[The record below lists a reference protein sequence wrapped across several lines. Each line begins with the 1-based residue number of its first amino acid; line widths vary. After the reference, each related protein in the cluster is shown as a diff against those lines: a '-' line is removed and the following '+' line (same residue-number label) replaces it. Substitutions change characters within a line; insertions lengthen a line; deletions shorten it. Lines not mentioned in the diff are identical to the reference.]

1 MSWLTAFF
9 VKLFANWTM
18 VEFCRGVIINVFST
32 IVMGESGKLL
42 SKIKCGKED
51 EEVVRKCLYKA
62 ISKNVVN
69 EDIAHYI
76 QIHDNDKFISALK
89 NELISNEHVFA
100 SGSND
105 AKILDSFQKELSK
118 KPFFTIKLIKLYG
131 QEICSK
137 ENETLDRLNEQ
148 IREIQKIKAQSESI
162 IAAVQTLT
170 ARTGYEL
177 NISDSVSGTFD
188 CPIPDVSFSRS
199 SLSAKIGVILKN
211 KGSIYLYGGYK
222 TGKSILSCMVAKEM
236 VDFQKVRIPLDYRNI
251 LSIKDIVNKYDT
263 GDKILFV
270 IDGIPY
276 QEESIILDLCNFIQ
290 SQNKNYWL
298 FLLNGRH
305 ALSEFTTTNLPIEEM
320 LVPQLDEKEI
330 KTAVPTQSKS
340 LVHAISTLSEGNP
353 LVAILMIQM
362 LSQKGWPNNADA
374 LYALFG
380 FSANTSLHDKFR
392 NILKQIIPNRES
404 IRLLN
409 RLLLFKRPFSREE
422 SRQIAS
428 MDPVISLPDSC
439 FDDLKNVAIADK
451 GDGKYVVIPSF
462 SKTLEPDLLRPE
474 RFLCDNWLANQ
485 IVSKKTLSELDVMRA
500 FSYMIDGG
508 DYDRAGVFYIS
519 CLSNIKSQD
528 LSESILSG
536 IWIDLD
542 LPSGMSIDLKVLI
555 RIQQII
561 VFGLEEG
568 NDKTYPA
575 FDLERLIKKESI
587 EPNLLR
593 FSYQVLYLYYG
604 IQGEVEKA
612 LGYLDLMKTIPAK
625 KELALELGES
635 LWMTL
640 YKVSTEE
647 ELYAWFETYEKEG
660 YPAYD
665 FKEEMC
671 NRAVSNIFAEG
682 KEVGVEQRLVTIK
695 QRAEEKSEQLKP
707 FAICAEA
714 NLIFYYGINNLC
726 TQAEETYNQSKY
738 LNDAFG
744 NLLLNYAL
752 GVCYYKNNDKVKSS
766 DYFKKVFEVEKIE
779 INAINVLY
787 AYVYYAAIQIETNP
801 QESVDALEKLLK
813 HPNFEKCFVE
823 SERALLYGELAIAYW
838 ENDNKPESIGCMQKV
853 HSYVWSNRDD
863 LNDDQKVLLV
873 RLSVLVTH
881 YYGLQQGPSFDNSNY
896 AVPKSSMFILVN
908 GQLKE
913 EYSDFRLLAT
923 TFYLYELQR
932 EFLWNSG
939 FTLTLLEHSM
949 SLYKGSVIT
958 TQPQY
963 ATLFLNCIPELLLN
977 DRLDDV
983 SYIIIQSARSVK
995 NYSEIIK
1002 NPENAVL
1009 VCSLLYLLLYRLNKK
1024 ITKDQ
1029 FDESTLISILE
1040 DFKSI
1045 YPQNSYFSSYLL
1057 NVMEKGDKIDYHY
1070 SNDPS
1075 VQTVLVF
1082 YNLLEETSTNF
1093 WFVALQRLY
1102 VTMQKLNKSKAC
1114 GKFVE
1119 IVTTNLLEYSLNTY
1133 PSGFHQ
1139 DGKMKVLQG
1148 LQKYSS
1154 FERSRAVLS
1163 GFYFLMKN
1171 APSLSS
1177 EDEKLIYM

>member
-1 MSWLTAFF
+1 MLWLAAFI
-9 VKLFANWTM
+9 VKLFSNWTM
-18 VEFCRGVIINVFST
+18 VQFCRGVIINVFST
-32 IVMGESGKLL
+32 IVMSEGGKLL
-42 SKIKCGKED
+42 SKIKCSKEE
-51 EEVVRKCLYKA
+51 EEVIRKCLYKA

-69 EDIAHYI
+69 EDVAHYI
-76 QIHDNDKFISALK
+76 QVHDNDMFLSALK
-89 NELISNEHVFA
+89 KELISNEHVFA
-100 SGSND
+100 SDSND

-137 ENETLDRLNEQ
+137 EQETLEKLNEQ

-162 IAAVQTLT
+162 IAAVQSLA

-188 CPIPDVSFSRS
+188 CPIPEVSFSRS
-199 SLSAKIGVILKN
+199 SLSAKISDILKN

-251 LSIKDIVNKYDT
+251 LSVKDIVRKYDT
-263 GDKILFV
+263 GDKVLFV

-276 QEESIILDLCNFIQ
+276 QDESIILDLCNFIQ

-305 ALSEFTTTNLPIEEM
+305 ALSEFTTTSLPIEEM
-320 LVPQLDEKEI
+320 VVPQLDESEI
-330 KTAVPTQSKS
+330 KTAVPTQSQR

-362 LSQKGWPNNADA
+362 LSQQGWPNNVDA
-374 LYALFG
+374 LYVLFG
-380 FSANTSLHDKFR
+380 FSSNSSLHDKFR

-422 SRQIAS
+422 IRQIAS
-428 MDPVISLPDSC
+428 IDPVISLPDSC

-451 GDGKYVVIPSF
+451 GNGKYVVIPSF

-474 RFLCDNWLANQ
+474 RILCNSWLANQ
-485 IVSKKTLSELDVMRA
+485 IVSKKTLSELDIMRA

-508 DYDRAGVFYIS
+508 DYDRAGVFYTS
-519 CLSNIKSQD
+519 CLSNSKSQD
-528 LSESILSG
+528 LSKSILSG

-542 LPSGMSIDLKVLI
+542 LPSGMNVDLKVLI
-555 RIQQII
+555 RIQQVIL
-561 VFGLEEG
+561 FGLEDG
-568 NDKTYPA
+568 RDKTYPA
-575 FDLERLIKKESI
+575 FDLERLIKNESI
-587 EPNLLR
+587 ESKLLH
-593 FSYQVLYLYYG
+593 FAYQVLYIYYG
-604 IQGEVEKA
+604 IQGKVEKT
-612 LGYLDLMKTIPAK
+612 LEYLDLMKTIPAN
-625 KELALELGES
+625 KELALGLGES
-635 LWMTL
+635 LWMSL

-647 ELYAWFETYEKEG
+647 ELYAWFETYEKAG
-660 YPAYD
+660 CPAYD

-671 NRAVSNIFAEG
+671 SRAVSNIFAEV
-682 KEVGVEQRLVTIK
+682 KEEDIEQRLFTIK
-695 QRAEEKSEQLKP
+695 QRAEDKPEQLKP

-714 NLIFYYGINNLC
+714 NLIFYYGNHNLC
-726 TQAEETYNQSKY
+726 TQAEEIYNKSKY
-738 LNDAFG
+738 LNETFG
-744 NLLLNYAL
+744 KLLLNYAL
-752 GVCYYKNNDKVKSS
+752 GVCFYKNNDKVKSS

-823 SERALLYGELAIAYW
+823 SERVLLYGELAIAYW

-853 HSYVWSNRDD
+853 HSYVWANRDD
-863 LNDDQKVLLV
+863 LKDVQKVLLV
-873 RLSVLVTH
+873 KLSVLVTH
-881 YYGLQQGPSFDNSNY
+881 YYGLQYGPGFDNTKF
-896 AVPKSSMFILVN
+896 AVPKSSMFVLVN

-932 EFLWNSG
+932 DFLWDSG
-939 FTLTLLEHSM
+939 FTLTLLEQSM
-949 SLYKGSVIT
+949 SLYKGNVIT

-983 SYIIIQSARSVK
+983 CYIIIQSARSVK

-1002 NPENAVL
+1002 EPENAIL
-1009 VCSLLYLLLYRLNKK
+1009 VCSLLYVMLYRLDKK

-1029 FDESTLISILE
+1029 FDESSLISILE

-1045 YPQNSYFSSYLL
+1045 YSQNSEFSSYLL
-1057 NVMEKGDKIDYHY
+1057 SVIEEGNKVDYHY
-1070 SNDPS
+1070 SKDPS

-1082 YNLLEETSTNF
+1082 FNLLEESSTKH
-1093 WFVALQRLY
+1093 WFIALQRLY
-1102 VTMQKLNKSKAC
+1102 VTMIKLNNSKAC

-1119 IVTTNLLEYSLNTY
+1119 IVTTNLLYYSLNTY
-1133 PSGFHQ
+1133 SSSFYQ
-1139 DGKMKVLQG
+1139 DKKEKILQG
-1148 LQKYSS
+1148 LKKYTS
-1154 FERSRAVLS
+1154 FERSKAVLS
-1163 GFYFLMKN
+1163 AFYFLMKN

-1177 EDEKLIYM
+1177 EDEELIYM

>member
-1 MSWLTAFF
+1 
-9 VKLFANWTM
+9 M
-18 VEFCRGVIINVFST
+18 VEFCRGVIINVFSA
-32 IVMGESGKLL
+32 IVMGKGGRLV
-42 SKIKCGKED
+42 SKINCSKED
-51 EEVVRKCLYKA
+51 EEVIRKCLFKA

-69 EDIAHYI
+69 EDVAHYM
-76 QIHDNDKFISALK
+76 QVHDNDKFLSALK
-89 NELISNEHVFA
+89 NELISKEHVFA

-105 AKILDSFQKELSK
+105 AKILDSFQKELSR
-118 KPFFTIKLIKLYG
+118 KPFFTIRLIKLYG

-137 ENETLDRLNEQ
+137 EKETLDKLNEQ
-148 IREIQKIKAQSESI
+148 IREIKKIKAQSESI
-162 IAAVQTLT
+162 IAAVQSLT

-177 NISDSVSGTFD
+177 NISDSISGTFD
-188 CPIPDVSFSRS
+188 CPIPDVSFSRLL
-199 SLSAKIGVILKN
+199 LSQKICETLKN
-211 KGSIYLYGGYK
+211 TGSIYLYGGYK
-222 TGKSILSCMVAKEM
+222 TGKSILSCMVAKEL

-251 LSIKDIVNKYDT
+251 LSIKDIVRKYDT
-263 GDKILFV
+263 GDKIIFV

-276 QEESIILDLCNFIQ
+276 QDESIILDLCDFVK
-290 SQNKNYWL
+290 SQNKNLWL

-305 ALSEFTTTNLPIEEM
+305 ALSEFTTASLPIEEM
-320 LVPQLDEKEI
+320 VVPQLDESEI
-330 KTAVPTQSKS
+330 ITAVPAQSQS

-362 LSQKGWPNNADA
+362 LSQQGWPNNVDA

-380 FSANTSLHDKFR
+380 FSSNSSLHDKFR
-392 NILKQIIPNRES
+392 NILKQIIPNRDS

-428 MDPVISLPDSC
+428 MDPIISLPDSC

-451 GDGKYVVIPSF
+451 GNGKYVVIPSF

-474 RFLCDNWLANQ
+474 RYLCDSWLANQ
-485 IVSKKTLSELDVMRA
+485 IVSKKTLRELDVMRA

-508 DYDRAGVFYIS
+508 DYDRAGIFYIS

-528 LSESILSG
+528 LSKSILSG

-542 LPSGMSIDLKVLI
+542 LPSGMSVDLRVLI

-568 NDKTYPA
+568 SDKTYPA
-575 FDLERLIKKESI
+575 FDLERLIKNESI

-604 IQGEVEKA
+604 IQGKVEKA
-612 LGYLDLMKTIPAK
+612 LGYLDLMKTIPEI
-625 KELALELGES
+625 KELALALGES

-647 ELYAWFETYEKEG
+647 ELFAWFETYEKEG

-682 KEVGVEQRLVTIK
+682 KAVGIEQRLFTIK
-695 QRAEEKSEQLKP
+695 QRAEEKSEHLKP

-726 TQAEETYNQSKY
+726 TQAEGVYYQSKY
-738 LNDAFG
+738 LKEEFG
-744 NLLLNYAL
+744 KLLLNYAL
-752 GVCYYKNNDKVKSS
+752 GVCFYKNNDKVKAS
-766 DYFKKVFEVEKIE
+766 DYFKKVFEVDKIE

-787 AYVYYAAIQIETNP
+787 AYVYYAAIKIENNP
-801 QESVDALEKLLK
+801 QEAVDVLEKLLK
-813 HPNFEKCFVE
+813 QPNFEKYFVE
-823 SERALLYGELAIAYW
+823 SERVLLFGELAIAYW
-838 ENDNKPESIGCMQKV
+838 ENENKTESIECMQKV
-853 HSYVWSNRDD
+853 HSYVWANRDD
-863 LNDDQKVLLV
+863 LNDNQKVLLV

-881 YYGLQQGPSFDNSNY
+881 YYGLLKGQGFNNSKF

-908 GQLKE
+908 GQLKD

-932 EFLWNSG
+932 DFLWDNG
-939 FTLTLLEHSM
+939 FTLTLLEQSM

-963 ATLFLNCIPELLLN
+963 ATLFLNCLPELLLN

-995 NYSEIIK
+995 DYSEIIK
-1002 NPENAVL
+1002 NPENAIL

-1024 ITKDQ
+1024 ITKEQ
-1029 FDESTLISILE
+1029 FDESALISILE
-1040 DFKSI
+1040 DFRSI
-1045 YPQNSYFSSYLL
+1045 YPQNSDFSSYLL
-1057 NVMEKGDKIDYHY
+1057 NVMEKGDKVDYHY

-1082 YNLLEETSTNF
+1082 YNLLEEPSANH

-1102 VTMQKLNKSKAC
+1102 VTMIKLNNSKAC

-1119 IVTTNLLEYSLNTY
+1119 MVTTNLLEYSLNAY
-1133 PSGFHQ
+1133 SSSFYQ
-1139 DGKMKVLQG
+1139 DRKMKVLHG

-1163 GFYFLMKN
+1163 AFYFLMKN
-1171 APSLSS
+1171 APALSS
-1177 EDEKLIYM
+1177 EDEKLVYM